1 MMRQC
6 AGMTYAAALYDINV
20 KKLQFMHML
29 TATDLRTS
37 KTAKIKKLYYY
48 ITAHRHT
55 SMCSRSASEMTY
67 IVSSG
72 ALNSTH
78 SRCAAV

>member
-48 ITAHRHT
+48 ITAHRHDRRT
-55 SMCSRSASEMTY
+55 SMCSS
-67 IVSSG
+67 IVK
-72 ALNSTH
+72 
-78 SRCAAV
+78 